1 MIYTTPNRIREHSPC
16 SDGWRK
22 LLAHLGKTEADDAP
36 LAYSTILESN
46 GLDDALW
53 CLRAEPQHASIW
65 RMYAVRC
72 ARRVQHLMTDER
84 SLQALDVA
92 ERYARGEATDSELT
106 AARTATWAAAA
117 AAAAAGDAAVDA
129 AVDAAG
135 DAAAAWDAA
144 RTAAWDAA
152 WAAWDAAWA
161 ARDAAGA
168 AAEAAAGDTAWD
180 TARAEQTADFEA
192 LLAAHHA
199 MPGESC
205 ALVDWWIGGEQ

>member
-1 MIYTTPNRIREHSPC
+1 MIYTTLNRIREHSPC
-16 SDGWRK
+16 ADGWRK
-22 LLAHLGKTEADDAP
+22 LLKYLGKTGPDDAP
-36 LAYSTILESN
+36 LAYIVILDAV

-92 ERYARGEATDSELT
+92 ERHARGLAADKELDAARLDAGAAVWT
-106 AARTATWAAAA
+106 AAGAAVWTAVGADARAAWAAARAAWAAVGA
-117 AAAAAGDAAVDA
+117 AAGNAGNAAGNAAGDAARA
-129 AVDAAG
+129 
-135 DAAAAWDAA
+135 AA
-144 RTAAWDAA
+144 RT
-152 WAAWDAAWA
+152 
-161 ARDAAGA
+161 
-168 AAEAAAGDTAWD
+168 

-205 ALVDWWIGGEQ
+205 ALVDWWEEIAA